1 MLPMRKST
9 KVIAASVAFS
19 LMFSSQAHAYQW
31 EKIASGMEPD
41 EEYFVDKESIEVDG
55 DIVTFWDM
63 ASSVK
68 KFKYKKTK
76 TKVQMN
82 CKEKSYKIDH
92 IVTYDKNDQ
101 SEMSRGFDE
110 WFPVVPQ
117 TINEMKMKY
126 VCKSRSN

>member
-1 MLPMRKST
+1 M
-9 KVIAASVAFS
+9 IAASVAFS
-19 LMFSSQAHAYQW
+19 LMCSSQAHAYQW

-55 DIVTFWDM
+55 DIVTFWDLS
-63 ASSVK
+63 SSVK
-68 KFKYKKTK
+68 RLKYKKTK

-101 SEMSRGFDE
+101 SEMSRGFDQ
-110 WFPVVPQ
+110 WLPIVPQ